1 MKHKTESIDRFADS
15 MLAFGLGI
23 AIFFWL
29 FTSFLRFL
37 QSQELS
43 GRSIFIGNEY
53 DLYEKL
59 IVICLFI
66 IFGSHAQV
74 NIKQRKKAEQ
84 NLLESEEKYRSIL
97 ETIEEGYYEVNL
109 EGQFTFF
116 NNSMGRMLASPRS
129 ELLAAKMQRY
139 LAPADAQQLETIFDE
154 IRRGEKPATT
164 AEFEFLLRGGGKK
177 NIELSVSLVND
188 FGTMA
193 HGIRGIARDVTEKR
207 MLERHLRQS
216 LEDVKEARAGVILG
230 LAKLAEYRDTDTGS
244 HLERIREFSRIIAE
258 EMAKKPAYADYISP
272 EYVDDIFCSA
282 ILHDIGKVGVP
293 DAILLK
299 QGRLND
305 EEFEIIKKHSLL
317 GGQALSAI
325 DRQFKGQSFL
335 TIAKEIAYYHHE
347 RWDGNG
353 YPEGLVGNQIPLS
366 ARIVAIADVYDAL
379 TSKRSYKNSFSHE
392 KAKEI
397 IIEENGRLFDPDIVE
412 AFLAHE
418 KEFAVIRERMRQE
431 AKGEGAP
438 V

>member
-1 MKHKTESIDRFADS
+1 MNKKTDSIDRFADS
-15 MLAFGLGI
+15 MLLFGLGI

-37 QSQELS
+37 QTQEIS
-43 GRSIFIGNEY
+43 SRSIFIGNEY

-74 NIKQRKKAEQ
+74 NIKQRKKAEK
-84 NLLESEEKYRSIL
+84 NLLESEAKYRSIL

-109 EGQFTFF
+109 EGRFTFF
-116 NNSMGRMLASPRS
+116 NNSMSRMLASPRS
-129 ELLAAKMQRY
+129 ELLAARMQRY
-139 LAPADAQQLETIFDE
+139 LAPTDAEQMEKIFAE

-164 AEFEFLLRGGGKK
+164 TEFEFLLKGGGKK
-177 NIELSVSLVND
+177 NIELSVSLVTD
-188 FGTMA
+188 FGSSA

-207 MLERHLRQS
+207 MLERHLLQS

-258 EMAKKPAYADYISP
+258 EMAKHPAYENYISP
-272 EYVDDIFCSA
+272 AYIDDIYCSA

-299 QGRLND
+299 PGRLTA

-347 RWDGNG
+347 RWDGTG
-353 YPEGLVGNQIPLS
+353 YPEGLVGDQIPLS

-379 TSKRSYKNSFSHE
+379 TSKRSYKSRYSHE
-392 KAKEI
+392 KAVAI
-397 IIEENGRLFDPDIVE
+397 ILEEKGGLFDPEIVE
-412 AFLAHE
+412 AFLVHE
-418 KEFAVIRERMRQE
+418 KQFAVIRERMHHDGKKE
-431 AKGEGAP
+431 ETS
-438 V
+438 